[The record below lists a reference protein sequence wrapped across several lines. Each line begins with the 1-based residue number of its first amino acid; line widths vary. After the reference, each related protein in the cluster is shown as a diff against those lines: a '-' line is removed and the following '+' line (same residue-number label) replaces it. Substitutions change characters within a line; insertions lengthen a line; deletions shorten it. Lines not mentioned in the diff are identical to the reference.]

1 MSGADEISPGVRW
14 LADQIKR
21 DMADLKTDLSKDIRD
36 LRKDVSEVK
45 DSLAETR
52 EEMAASKGEIKEFQN
67 LCFQRGE
74 DYRVFKA
81 KVEEHGEFIAA
92 VKGQGKAFGVVV
104 PAAGSV
110 FGAIGL
116 EWLKRKMGWG

>member
-1 MSGADEISPGVRW
+1 MSAEDEISPGVRW
-14 LADQIKR
+14 LAEQIKN
-21 DMADLKTDLSKDIRD
+21 DMAGLKADLSKDIRD
-36 LRKDVSEVK
+36 LRKEVSEVK
-45 DSLAETR
+45 ETLSETR
-52 EEMAASKGEIKEFQN
+52 EEMAASKGEIKQFQN

-74 DYRVFKA
+74 DYKVFKE
-81 KVEEHGEFIAA
+81 KVEEQGEFIAA
-92 VKGQGKAFGVVV
+92 VKGQGKAFGIVV